1 MTMRKKIDS
10 NETGLSYAEEASLGV
25 LPGTPVWKPAEPNS
39 YDDFGGELTLLARN
53 PINSSRQRKKGV
65 ITDLDAS
72 GGFNQD
78 FTQSNFQ
85 DLLQGVMFADFRNKL
100 EMAVTSVTASAF
112 VVADASAMEIG
123 ALVYASGFAVASNN
137 GFKVVTDVTGASPA
151 ETNIEAAGLSVDASA
166 GKLVVVGMS
175 TDAGDLDIDASG
187 PLPKLTSTALDF
199 TTLGLIA
206 GEWIFVGG
214 DDALEAFTNE
224 ANNGF
229 KRISAI
235 AAHELTFDLSQTT
248 MVTEAS
254 AAQTVQLFFGRVLKN
269 ELGSLIKRR
278 SYQFERQLGAP
289 DDAAPTSVQAEYL
302 IGAVPNEFVLNIEQ
316 ADKINADIS
325 FVATDNEQR
334 TATVGVK
341 AGTRLPL
348 VETDAFNTSSDFAMM
363 RMNVIDPA
371 DANPDPLFAYLT
383 TLKITINNNVSP
395 NKAVAVLGA
404 FDVTAGTFQVSAEAT
419 AYFATVEATQA
430 VRLNKNVE
438 INAAVVKENAGFII
452 DLPLVALGD
461 GRLDVSQDDPITLP
475 ATMDAAT
482 AVKINPN
489 TDFTALWV
497 FFDYLPT
504 LAQPE

>member
-1 MTMRKKIDS
+1 MVMRNKIDS

-25 LPGTPVWKPAEPNS
+25 LPVTPIWIPAEPNS

-85 DLLQGVMFADFRNKL
+85 DLLQGVMFADFRKKL
-100 EMAVTSVTASAF
+100 EIVTTSVSATAY

-123 ALVYASGFAVASNN
+123 ALVFASGFSKPQNN
-137 GFKVVTDVTGASPA
+137 GFKIVTDVTGASPA
-151 ETNIEAAGLSVDASA
+151 ETDIEVAGLSAEATA

-175 TDAGDLDIDASG
+175 TDAGDLDIDVSG
-187 PLPKLTSTALDF
+187 PLPVITSTSLDF

-214 DDALEAFTNE
+214 DTSINGFTNA

-229 KRISAI
+229 KRVSNV
-235 AAHELTFDLSQTT
+235 AAHALTIDLSQTT
-248 MVTEAS
+248 MVTEAN

-269 ELGSLIKRR
+269 ELGALIKRR
-278 SYQFERQLGAP
+278 SYQLERQLGVPDTDAP
-289 DDAAPTSVQAEYL
+289 SEVQSEYL
-302 IGAVPNEFVLNIEQ
+302 VGAVANEFVLNIAQ

-334 TATVGVK
+334 TATIGLK

-348 VETDAFNTSSDFAMM
+348 VETDAFNTSSDFAML
-363 RMNVIDPA
+363 RMNIIDPA
-371 DANPDPLFAYLT
+371 NANPDPLFAFLT
-383 TLKITINNNVSP
+383 ELKITINNNVTP

-419 AYFATVEATQA
+419 AYFATIEAVQA
-430 VRLNKNVE
+430 VRQNKNVE
-438 INAAVVKENAGFII
+438 INAAVVKENAGFVI

-489 TDFTALWV
+489 TDFTTLWV